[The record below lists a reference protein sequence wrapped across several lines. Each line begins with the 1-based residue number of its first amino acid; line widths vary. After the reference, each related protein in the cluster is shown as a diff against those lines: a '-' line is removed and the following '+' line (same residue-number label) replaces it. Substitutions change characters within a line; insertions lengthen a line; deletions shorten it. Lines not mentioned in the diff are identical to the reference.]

1 MKFGV
6 FVFGN
11 VKDWEAKF
19 NIYGFS
25 ENMNMTM
32 IDSMGNILQEG
43 VEQSYNKYYK
53 ISNDEKKSYSDRY
66 SKFLDDLKV
75 MKSKFIGDKFY
86 N

>member
-1 MKFGV
+1 
-6 FVFGN
+6 
-11 VKDWEAKF
+11 
-19 NIYGFS
+19 
-25 ENMNMTM
+25 MTM
-32 IDSMGNILQEG
+32 IDSMGNVLQEG

>member
-1 MKFGV
+1 
-6 FVFGN
+6 
-11 VKDWEAKF
+11 
-19 NIYGFS
+19 
-25 ENMNMTM
+25 MTM

>member
-1 MKFGV
+1 
-6 FVFGN
+6 
-11 VKDWEAKF
+11 
-19 NIYGFS
+19 
-25 ENMNMTM
+25 MNMTM